1 MTTIYTDQMPFIED
15 GWTEPESA
23 ANTDYQPI
31 YPYNNVTATEAGHK
45 LEMDDTPTRERIRL
59 SHRVG
64 TFIEMHPDGSE
75 VHKVFGNGYTIIVQN
90 NNVRISGNCNIQVDS
105 NCHLNVGGNLGVQ
118 VGGNFDMLIGGDTN
132 IRTKGALVISGDG
145 DVELSA
151 SENFGGTLFL
161 RAADHVAVS
170 SDLEVAGLVSADVV
184 TAESR
189 VVGGN
194 SFGGGVYAGL
204 DGFTTSGG
212 VSAGF
217 PSPATP
223 IAIPGQINALG
234 TINAL
239 ISVNAPICNFTLG
252 NIGVMKSILMSD
264 EINSAIFES
273 HFHGNGNMGS
283 PTTMPIS
290 GPFVGNV

>member
-1 MTTIYTDQMPFIED
+1 MPTIYSDEIPFVE
-15 GWTEPESA
+15 GAWTEPESA

-90 NNVRISGNCNIQVDS
+90 NNVRISGNCSIQIDG
-105 NCHLNVGGNLGVQ
+105 NCNLSVAGNMGVQVAGDYEMLVGGNTQ
-118 VGGNFDMLIGGDTN
+118 
-132 IRTKGALVISGDG
+132 IRSKGSLVLSGDG

-151 SENFGGTLFL
+151 SEGFGGTMYLG
-161 RAADHVAVS
+161 AADHISVR
-170 SDLEVAGLVSADVV
+170 SDLEVAGTV
-184 TAESR
+184 TGDIIKATR
-189 VVGGN
+189 IIGGN
-194 SFGGGVYAGL
+194 QLGGGVYAGL

-217 PSPATP
+217 PTPASPL
-223 IAIPGQINALG
+223 AIPGQINALG
-234 TINAL
+234 TVNAL

-264 EINSAIFES
+264 EINSAIFDT
-273 HFHGNGNMGS
+273 HFHGNGNWGS

-290 GPFVGNV
+290 GPFVGNI

>member
-1 MTTIYTDQMPFIED
+1 MTTIYSDQMPFVE
-15 GWTEPESA
+15 GAWTEPESA

-31 YPYNNVTATEAGHK
+31 YPYNNVTQTEAGHK

-90 NNVRISGNCNIQVDS
+90 NGVRISGNCNIQIDS
-105 NCHLNVGGNLGVQ
+105 NCHLAVGGNLGVQ
-118 VGGNFDMLIGGDTN
+118 VGGNFDMLVGGDTS
-132 IRTKGALVISGDG
+132 IRSKGALVISGDG

-151 SENFGGTLFL
+151 SENFGGTLLL
-161 RAADHVAVS
+161 RAADHVSVS
-170 SDLEVAGLVSADVV
+170 SDLEVRGMVSADVM

-189 VVGGN
+189 VTAGN
-194 SFGGGVYAGL
+194 AFGGGVFAGL
-204 DGFTTSGG
+204 DGFTTCGG

-217 PSPATP
+217 PTPASP

-234 TINAL
+234 TVNAF
-239 ISVNAPICNFTLG
+239 IAMNAPIGNFSLG
-252 NIGVMKSILMSD
+252 NIGILKSVIMSD
-264 EINSAIFES
+264 MINSNIFNS
-273 HFHGNGNMGS
+273 HMHPAPHGATG
-283 PTTMPIS
+283 T
-290 GPFVGNV
+290 PFSLFV